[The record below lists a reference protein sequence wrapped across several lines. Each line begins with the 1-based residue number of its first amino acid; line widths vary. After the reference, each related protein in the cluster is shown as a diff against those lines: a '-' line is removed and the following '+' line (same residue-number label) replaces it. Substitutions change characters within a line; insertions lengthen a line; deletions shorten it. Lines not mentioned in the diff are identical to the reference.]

1 MSAACPVG
9 PGADSTDTQ
18 FRRSGQVQGTW
29 KHKAVIFGGAGG
41 HHRVFPSFWPGCRG
55 FRDTGREAACGRHP
69 GAPGRVTRAH
79 LELEMGSEALGRMGS
94 RGGGRPVCS
103 RPAFSVRGCCPAL
116 SRADGAPRER
126 EGGLG
131 LRASGWQPS
140 SPSPTSPC
148 SIHNGVIAVFQ
159 RKGLPDQELFSL
171 NEGVR

>member
-1 MSAACPVG
+1 MALNSVFLYVPAFFFFKVYFSNSNFCFSICSRWALKEGHEQRPVMSAACPVG

-94 RGGGRPVCS
+94 RGGG
-103 RPAFSVRGCCPAL
+103 
-116 SRADGAPRER
+116 
-126 EGGLG
+126 
-131 LRASGWQPS
+131 
-140 SPSPTSPC
+140 
-148 SIHNGVIAVFQ
+148 
-159 RKGLPDQELFSL
+159 
-171 NEGVR
+171 